1 MDHLLGLLRVRVVR
15 GVSLAY
21 RDATGSDPYVVVRMG
36 GQQKLK
42 TSVKKH
48 NVNPVWNEDL
58 TLTVSD
64 PTQPVKI
71 RVYDKDTFSRD
82 DKMGDAEID
91 IVPFV
96 EAVKM
101 NLSDIPNDTII
112 KTMNPNRHNCL
123 AEDSAI
129 VWKEGKV
136 VQDII
141 VRLRNVESGELEL
154 QLLWVDIPDSF
165 MAYGQG

>member
-58 TLTVSD
+58 TLPVSD

-123 AEDSAI
+123 AEESAI
-129 VWKEGKV
+129 VWKDGKV

-154 QLLWVDIPDSF
+154 QLLWVDIPGAPGF
-165 MAYGQG
+165 

>member
-123 AEDSAI
+123 AEESAI

-154 QLLWVDIPDSF
+154 QLLWVDIPGAPGF
-165 MAYGQG
+165 

>member
-91 IVPFV
+91 IVPFI

-123 AEDSAI
+123 AEESAI
-129 VWKEGKV
+129 VWKDGKV

-154 QLLWVDIPDSF
+154 QLLWVDIPGAPGF
-165 MAYGQG
+165 

>member
-1 MDHLLGLLRVRVVR
+1 MVLIKNKSIFFIKDLR
-15 GVSLAY
+15 
-21 RDATGSDPYVVVRMG
+21 
-36 GQQKLK
+36 
-42 TSVKKH
+42 SVLI
-48 NVNPVWNEDL
+48 VID
-58 TLTVSD
+58 TLFS
-64 PTQPVKI
+64 Q

-101 NLSDIPNDTII
+101 NLSDIPNGTIV

-123 AEDSAI
+123 AEESAI
-129 VWKEGKV
+129 VWKDGKV

-154 QLLWVDIPDSF
+154 QLLWVDIPGAPGF
-165 MAYGQG
+165 

>member
-36 GQQKLK
+36 GQKLK

-123 AEDSAI
+123 AEESAI
-129 VWKEGKV
+129 VWKDGKV

-154 QLLWVDIPDSF
+154 QLLWVDIPGAPGF
-165 MAYGQG
+165 

>member
-15 GVSLAY
+15 GVSLAF

-64 PTQPVKI
+64 PLLPVKI

-91 IVPFV
+91 IVPFM

-101 NLSDIPNDTII
+101 NLSDIPNGTII
-112 KTMNPNRHNCL
+112 KTTNPNRHNCL
-123 AEDSAI
+123 AEESAI
-129 VWKEGKV
+129 VWKDGKV

-154 QLLWVDIPDSF
+154 QLLWVDIPGAPGF
-165 MAYGQG
+165 

>member
-15 GVSLAY
+15 GVSLAF

-36 GQQKLK
+36 EQKLK

-64 PTQPVKI
+64 PLLPVKI
-71 RVYDKDTFSRD
+71 FSQRVYDKDTFSRD

-91 IVPFV
+91 IVPFI

-101 NLSDIPNDTII
+101 NLSDIPNGTII
-112 KTMNPNRHNCL
+112 RTTNPNRHNCL
-123 AEDSAI
+123 AEESAI
-129 VWKEGKV
+129 VWKDGKV

-154 QLLWVDIPDSF
+154 QLLWVDIPGAPGF
-165 MAYGQG
+165 

>member
-36 GQQKLK
+36 GQKLK

-154 QLLWVDIPDSF
+154 QLLWVDIPGAPGF
-165 MAYGQG
+165 

>member
-1 MDHLLGLLRVRVVR
+1 MF
-15 GVSLAY
+15 S
-21 RDATGSDPYVVVRMG
+21 
-36 GQQKLK
+36 Q
-42 TSVKKH
+42 
-48 NVNPVWNEDL
+48 
-58 TLTVSD
+58 
-64 PTQPVKI
+64 

-123 AEDSAI
+123 AEESAI
-129 VWKEGKV
+129 VWKDGKV

-154 QLLWVDIPDSF
+154 QLLWVDIPGAPGF
-165 MAYGQG
+165 

>member
-15 GVSLAY
+15 GVNLAY

-36 GQQKLK
+36 GQKLK

-112 KTMNPNRHNCL
+112 KTINPNRHNCL
-123 AEDSAI
+123 AEESAI
-129 VWKEGKV
+129 VWKDGKV

-154 QLLWVDIPDSF
+154 QLLWVDIPGAPGF
-165 MAYGQG
+165 

>member
-36 GQQKLK
+36 SQ
-42 TSVKKH
+42 
-48 NVNPVWNEDL
+48 
-58 TLTVSD
+58 
-64 PTQPVKI
+64 

-82 DKMGDAEID
+82 DKMGDAEIE

-96 EAVKM
+96 EAVRM
-101 NLSDIPNDTII
+101 NLSDIPNGTII

-123 AEDSAI
+123 AEESAI
-129 VWKEGKV
+129 VWKDGKV
-136 VQDII
+136 MQDII

-154 QLLWVDIPDSF
+154 QLLWVDIPGAPGF
-165 MAYGQG
+165 

>member
-36 GQQKLK
+36 GQKLK

-123 AEDSAI
+123 AEESAI

-154 QLLWVDIPDSF
+154 QLLWVDIPGAPGF
-165 MAYGQG
+165 